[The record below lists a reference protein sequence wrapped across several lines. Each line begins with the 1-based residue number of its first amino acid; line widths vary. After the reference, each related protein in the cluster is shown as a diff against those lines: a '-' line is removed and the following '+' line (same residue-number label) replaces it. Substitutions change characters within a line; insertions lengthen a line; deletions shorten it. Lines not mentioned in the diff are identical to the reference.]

1 MVFGKR
7 IVHLRGMVSII
18 FPGRINARE
27 NTESFQRDLLNFH
40 SSMGKGR
47 RAF

>member
-7 IVHLRGMVSII
+7 IMHLRGMVSII

-27 NTESFQRDLLNFH
+27 NTESFQRSAQFSFFN
-40 SSMGKGR
+40 GKR
-47 RAF
+47 EEIAF